1 MQVQRI
7 VIGVAYGGHYRCRG
21 RFGGGMFKTLLV
33 VVAGL
38 GAGLAI
44 AYFTRPGVP
53 PSGHAS
59 EVAAATGARSAEG
72 ATSSAAAARL
82 DTLETALQ
90 SEIEQ
95 RAVLEARVAE
105 LAAELEAL
113 RVEPRQGG
121 AAAEGA
127 AGGEPGSERGRTRS
141 QRDAGALR
149 DDRERRQVERLIAAG
164 FAPDRAEWIN
174 RRTSEL
180 RMQQLQAQ
188 YDATRDGRAFDP
200 GAQLAGER
208 TLRSELGDA
217 DYERY
222 LGALD
227 RPTSVAVQDV
237 LASSPGERS
246 GLKPGDEV
254 VAYDGKRV
262 FDMRELNAL
271 TLEGTAGETVVV
283 EVRRDGQNLQLVMP
297 RGPIGIF
304 GGGFRGGR

>member
-1 MQVQRI
+1 MRVRRI
-7 VIGVAYGGHYRCRG
+7 VGGVVHGGHYRRRS
-21 RFGGGMFKTLLV
+21 RFGDAMLKTLLL

-38 GAGLAI
+38 VAGLAI
-44 AYFTRPGVP
+44 AYFTQPSAPPLDAPAAVATAARGAVGVGG
-53 PSGHAS
+53 S
-59 EVAAATGARSAEG
+59 VVDV
-72 ATSSAAAARL
+72 ARL
-82 DTLETALQ
+82 DTLEAALQ
-90 SEIEQ
+90 SEVEQ

-105 LAAELEAL
+105 LAAELEVVRGRAPQPG
-113 RVEPRQGG
+113 EGP
-121 AAAEGA
+121 AES
-127 AGGEPGSERGRTRS
+127 AGGEPGAERGRPRF
-141 QRDAGALR
+141 QRDVVALR
-149 DDRERRQVERLIAAG
+149 DDIQRRQVELLIAAG

-188 YDATRDGRAFDP
+188 YDATREGRAFDP
-200 GAQLAGER
+200 GTQLAGER
-208 TLRSELGDA
+208 TLRSELGDT

-222 LGALD
+222 LKALD

-237 LASSPGERS
+237 LASSPAERS

-254 VAYDGKRV
+254 VAYGGQRV

-271 TLEGTAGETVVV
+271 TLAGNAGESVVV

-304 GGGFRGGR
+304 GGGMRGR